1 MITDLNKIFEIWKD
15 KVGSKRTPNPKSAEH
30 QYQLREILK
39 DFNWDEEVINELIY
53 NLTEKREPGETWQTQ
68 SGWAGLKPGE
78 DSAKYGMSDKETADA
93 YVSGEHI
100 PGDEEDEV
108 GDEAEDEE
116 VPKKL
121 KKLFDGS
128 QASARNTIPYM
139 TDEDKA
145 LIEDF
150 KKDISELHKNP
161 SKELAQKMVE
171 KYGLEVSSSGKK
183 VYIRNINF
191 ESRHFLGDGG
201 SAAFVKNAIESASG
215 EKLKGGNKGVDVKQ
229 SVTTTSKPDLATK
242 RTAKEDS
249 NVQELFS
256 QSPYD
261 RLSSEFHQVFGP
273 VGKDGNVLTPSNKHS
288 KTYLEQS
295 IRENNSIRNTIA
307 KLKELEKTENVSP
320 KIRRAL
326 EEHQTNIEK
335 ISKTMKI
342 PSPEAAQAIGDSYAK
357 MAETMNTES
366 PTLAGAMMKNMAEMA
381 LYDTELAAGDEV
393 YLPSAGSFPSGD
405 KLRVT
410 REGGKVERVAS
421 VSVKYGK
428 SGKYGSFGFPG
439 ETGQYQ
445 KYHPD
450 PAYRDR
456 LGSRPG
462 DDGSTLGVRDD
473 IVQSDDQMDKIVE
486 ESGMAETIKD
496 KKKLYGALRRQI
508 DEMNKLKKEIGYVQ
522 NPKGDAKKLREKH
535 YDEKT
540 KTWNPPEM
548 GDKYKELRVMPPAW
562 RQLNIVKDKIKTIED
577 RTRKEIE
584 SSIDKDKLAEVVGS
598 DNAKTILKHPG
609 AMVSALT
616 FSSTL
621 RTSNGLDTIEH
632 NHQEIKDGKYESHTD
647 TAEDGTMDIKNWK
660 MTWRA
665 YDSRGGGLIGSFNS
679 ERKEM

>member
-1 MITDLNKIFEIWKD
+1 MKNWDKILDDFARKCKGGAPDMTNPRHLALLRESLIKFGWKENATNAFIGNLREGEKKYSD
-15 KVGSKRTPNPKSAEH
+15 NAKNRALGRVGLPWGSKGTPPEKEEPK
-30 QYQLREILK
+30 Q
-39 DFNWDEEVINELIY
+39 EVPNEVKNIFD
-53 NLTEKREPGETWQTQ
+53 GEQT
-68 SGWAGLKPGE
+68 SVSVGLN
-78 DSAKYGMSDKETADA
+78 YMSD
-93 YVSGEHI
+93 
-100 PGDEEDEV
+100 ED
-108 GDEAEDEE
+108 
-116 VPKKL
+116 
-121 KKLFDGS
+121 KKLF
-128 QASARNTIPYM
+128 N
-139 TDEDKA
+139 
-145 LIEDF
+145 DF
-150 KKDISELHKNP
+150 KDDFSELHKNP

-191 ESRHFLGDGG
+191 EARKLLGQTK
-201 SAAFVKNAIESASG
+201 ATAFIKDTIENASG
-215 EKLKGGNKGVDVKQ
+215 EKLKGGAKGVNVKQ
-229 SVTTTSKPDLATK
+229 EVTTTSKPDLATK

-273 VGKDGNVLTPSNKHS
+273 VGNDGNVLTPSSENS
-288 KTYLEQS
+288 RAYLEQS

-307 KLKELEKTENVSP
+307 KLKELEETENVSK
-320 KIRRAL
+320 KIRHSL
-326 EEHQTNIEK
+326 EEHQANIEK

-342 PSPEAAQAIGDSYAK
+342 PSNEASQSIGDSYAK

-381 LYDTELAAGDEV
+381 LYDTELAAGEEV

-410 REGGKVERVAS
+410 REGSKVERVAS

-486 ESGMAETIKD
+486 ESGMGGAIKD
-496 KKKLYGALRRQI
+496 KKKLYGALRNQI

-535 YDEKT
+535 KKGKVWTPEEMEDEY
-540 KTWNPPEM
+540 NR
-548 GDKYKELRVMPPAW
+548 LRKMPPAW
-562 RQLNIVKDKIKTIED
+562 QQLNIVKDRIKVIED
-577 RTRKEIE
+577 KTRKEIE
-584 SSIDKDKLAEVVGS
+584 SSIDKDKLSEVVGK
-598 DNAKTILKHPG
+598 DNAKTILNHPG
-609 AMVSALT
+609 AVVSALT

-621 RTSNGLDTIEH
+621 KTSNGLDTIEH

-647 TAEDGTMDIKNWK
+647 TAEDGTIDLKNWK

-665 YDSRGGGLIGSFNS
+665 YDSRAGGLIGSFNS

>member
-1 MITDLNKIFEIWKD
+1 MIRDLNKIFELWKD
-15 KVGSKRTPNPKSAEH
+15 KVGSKRTPNPKSAKH
-30 QYQLREILK
+30 QYQLREILN
-39 DFNWDEEVINELIY
+39 DLNWDEEVITELLY
-53 NLTEKREPGETWQTQ
+53 NLSEEKKYVDNSKNRALGRV
-68 SGWAGLKPGE
+68 GLPYGSDGTPPEKEE
-78 DSAKYGMSDKETADA
+78 DE
-93 YVSGEHI
+93 V
-100 PGDEEDEV
+100 GDEEDEV
-108 GDEAEDEE
+108 GDEVEDEE
-116 VPKKL
+116 IPKKL

-273 VGKDGNVLTPSNKHS
+273 VGNDGNVLTPSSENS
-288 KTYLEQS
+288 RAYLEQS
-295 IRENNSIRNTIA
+295 ISENNSIRNTIA

-381 LYDTELAAGDEV
+381 LYDTELAAGEEV

-486 ESGMAETIKD
+486 ESGMGGAIKD
-496 KKKLYGALRRQI
+496 KKKLYGALRNQI

-535 YDEKT
+535 KKGKVWTPEEMEDEY
-540 KTWNPPEM
+540 NR
-548 GDKYKELRVMPPAW
+548 LRKMPPAW
-562 RQLNIVKDKIKTIED
+562 QQLNIVKDRIKVIED
-577 RTRKEIE
+577 KTRKEIE
-584 SSIDKDKLAEVVGS
+584 SSIDKDKLSEVVGK
-598 DNAKTILKHPG
+598 DNAKTILNHPG
-609 AMVSALT
+609 AVVSALT

-621 RTSNGLDTIEH
+621 KTSNGLDTIEH

-647 TAEDGTMDIKNWK
+647 TAEDGTIDLKNWK

-665 YDSRGGGLIGSFNS
+665 YDSRAGGLIGSFNS

>member
-1 MITDLNKIFEIWKD
+1 MIITDFNEIFELWKNS
-15 KVGSKRTPNPKSAEH
+15 VGSGRTPNPKNYAHQICLSEVLVRCGWPYKVVDGIIDNLNEIDIVKNKESGNVYPVKTHNPNTQDLVKKDASPEDIKKAEKGEEPEKEDT
-30 QYQLREILK
+30 QEIPK
-39 DFNWDEEVINELIY
+39 QIKNVFNG
-53 NLTEKREPGETWQTQ
+53 K
-68 SGWAGLKPGE
+68 
-78 DSAKYGMSDKETADA
+78 
-93 YVSGEHI
+93 
-100 PGDEEDEV
+100 
-108 GDEAEDEE
+108 
-116 VPKKL
+116 
-121 KKLFDGS
+121 
-128 QASARNTIPYM
+128 QASARDALPYLS
-139 TDEDKA
+139 DEDKE

-150 KKDISELHKNP
+150 KKDLLELHSNP

-171 KYGLEVSSSGKK
+171 KYGLEVSSNGKK

-191 ESRHFLGDGG
+191 ESRKFLGDKGA
-201 SAAFVKNAIESASG
+201 AAFVKNAVESASG
-215 EKLKGGNKGVDVKQ
+215 EKLKGGKKGVDVKQ

-242 RTAKEDS
+242 RTAKEDPK
-249 NVQELFS
+249 VQELFS

-261 RLSSEFHQVFGP
+261 RLEGEFHQVFGP
-273 VGKDGNVLTPSNKHS
+273 VGVSGNVLTPSS
-288 KTYLEQS
+288 KNSRAYLKQS
-295 IRENNSIRNTIA
+295 ISENNSIRNTIA

-320 KIRRAL
+320 KIRQAL
-326 EEHQTNIEK
+326 EEHQANIEK
-335 ISKTMKI
+335 ISKEMKI
-342 PSPEAAQAIGDSYAK
+342 PSSEAAQAIGDSYAK

-381 LYDTELAAGDEV
+381 LYDTELAAGEEV

-450 PAYRDR
+450 PEYRDR

-462 DDGSTLGVRDD
+462 DDGYTMGVKDD
-473 IVQSDDQMDKIVE
+473 IVQSDEQMDKIVE
-486 ESGMAETIKD
+486 ESGMGGTIKD
-496 KKKLYGALRRQI
+496 KKKLYSALRRQI
-508 DEMNKLKKEIGYVQ
+508 DEIQKLKDEIGYVQ
-522 NPKGDAKKLREKH
+522 NPKGDAAELRQKHKKGKV
-535 YDEKT
+535 
-540 KTWNPPEM
+540 WNPPEM
-548 GDKYKELRVMPPAW
+548 EDEYNRLRKMPPAW
-562 RQLNIVKDKIKTIED
+562 RQMNMVKDRIKEIED

-584 SSIDKDKLAEVVGS
+584 ASIDKDKLAEVVGS
-598 DNAKTILKHPG
+598 DNAKTILNHPG
-609 AMVSALT
+609 AIVSALT

-621 RTSNGLDTIEH
+621 KTSNGLDVIEH

>member
-1 MITDLNKIFEIWKD
+1 MNDWDKILDDFAHKCGD
-15 KVGSKRTPNPKSAEH
+15 GGPDMTNPRHLAL
-30 QYQLREILK
+30 LRESLIKFGWKENATNEFIGNLREGKEIVTEDWWSDLGPEGQAQYIK
-39 DFNWDEEVINELIY
+39 DHPQSQKAKEAGEEKDI
-53 NLTEKREPGETWQTQ
+53 Q
-68 SGWAGLKPGE
+68 
-78 DSAKYGMSDKETADA
+78 
-93 YVSGEHI
+93 
-100 PGDEEDEV
+100 
-108 GDEAEDEE
+108 E
-116 VPKKL
+116 VPKQIKNVFNG
-121 KKLFDGS
+121 K
-128 QASARNTIPYM
+128 QASARDALPYLS
-139 TDEDKA
+139 DEDKE

-150 KKDISELHKNP
+150 KKDLLELHSNP

-171 KYGLEVSSSGKK
+171 KYGLEVSSNGKK

-191 ESRHFLGDGG
+191 ESRKFLGDKGA
-201 SAAFVKNAIESASG
+201 AAFVKNAVESASG
-215 EKLKGGNKGVDVKQ
+215 EKLKGGKKGVDVKQ

-242 RTAKEDS
+242 RTAKEDPK
-249 NVQELFS
+249 VQELFS
-256 QSPYD
+256 QPPYD
-261 RLSSEFHQVFGP
+261 RLEGEFHQVFGP
-273 VGKDGNVLTPSNKHS
+273 VGEDGNVLTPSNENS
-288 KTYLEQS
+288 QAFLEQS

-320 KIRRAL
+320 KIRQAL
-326 EEHQTNIEK
+326 EEHQANIEK
-335 ISKTMKI
+335 ISKEMKI

-381 LYDTELAAGDEV
+381 LYDTELAAGEEV

-450 PAYRDR
+450 PEYRDR

-462 DDGSTLGVRDD
+462 DDGYIMGVKDD
-473 IVQSDDQMDKIVE
+473 IVQSDEQMDKIVE
-486 ESGMAETIKD
+486 ESGMGGTIKD
-496 KKKLYGALRRQI
+496 KKKLYSALRRQI
-508 DEMNKLKKEIGYVQ
+508 DEIQKLKDEIGYVQ
-522 NPKGDAKKLREKH
+522 NPKGDAAELRQKHKKGKV
-535 YDEKT
+535 
-540 KTWNPPEM
+540 WNPPEM
-548 GDKYKELRVMPPAW
+548 EDEYNRLRKMPPAW
-562 RQLNIVKDKIKTIED
+562 RQLNQVKDRIKEIED
-577 RTRKEIE
+577 RTRNEIE

-598 DNAKTILKHPG
+598 DNAKTILNHPG
-609 AMVSALT
+609 AVISALT

-621 RTSNGLDTIEH
+621 RTSNGLDVIEH

-665 YDSRGGGLIGSFNS
+665 YDSRAGGLIGSFNS

>member
-1 MITDLNKIFEIWKD
+1 MKNWDKILDDFARKCKGGAPDMTNPRHLALLRESLIKFGWKENATNAFIGNLREGEKKYSD
-15 KVGSKRTPNPKSAEH
+15 NAKNRALGRVGLPWGSKGTPPEKEEPK
-30 QYQLREILK
+30 Q
-39 DFNWDEEVINELIY
+39 EVPNEVKNIFD
-53 NLTEKREPGETWQTQ
+53 GEQT
-68 SGWAGLKPGE
+68 SVSVGLN
-78 DSAKYGMSDKETADA
+78 YMSD
-93 YVSGEHI
+93 
-100 PGDEEDEV
+100 ED
-108 GDEAEDEE
+108 
-116 VPKKL
+116 
-121 KKLFDGS
+121 KKLF
-128 QASARNTIPYM
+128 N
-139 TDEDKA
+139 
-145 LIEDF
+145 DF
-150 KKDISELHKNP
+150 KDDFSELHKNP

-191 ESRHFLGDGG
+191 EARKLLGQTK
-201 SAAFVKNAIESASG
+201 ATAFIKDTIENASG
-215 EKLKGGNKGVDVKQ
+215 EKLKGGAKGVNVKQ
-229 SVTTTSKPDLATK
+229 EVTTTSKPDLATK

-273 VGKDGNVLTPSNKHS
+273 VGNDGNVLTPSSENS
-288 KTYLEQS
+288 RAYLEQS

-307 KLKELEKTENVSP
+307 KLKELEETENVSK
-320 KIRRAL
+320 KIRHSL
-326 EEHQTNIEK
+326 EEHQANIEK

-342 PSPEAAQAIGDSYAK
+342 PSNEASQSIGDSYAK

-381 LYDTELAAGDEV
+381 LYDTELAAGEEV

-462 DDGSTLGVRDD
+462 DDGSTLGVKDD